1 MGEFLANNWLFLLL
15 TAAAGYL
22 LGSINWAIII
32 TRLFSKKDIRDEGSG
47 NAGATNVL
55 RSHGK
60 LPALLTTVGDIGKSA
75 LAVWFGGWLLSRL
88 PLGDAVNIDV
98 DALRMIGGYV
108 GGLACIVGHALPVF
122 YGFRGGKGVLTTL
135 GMFLVLD
142 WRVALLCLAIFII
155 IVAISR
161 MVSLGS
167 VLAIGCGVVLVPLF
181 TALVDDKAVPW
192 VIFCTVCTVIV
203 ESIIVIKHKDNLK
216 RIAAG
221 TERRLGE
228 KAEG

>member
-1 MGEFLANNWLFLLL
+1 MGEFLMNNWLVLLL
-15 TAAAGYL
+15 TAVVGYL
-22 LGSINWAIII
+22 LGSVNWAIII

-60 LPALLTTVGDIGKSA
+60 LPALLTSIGDIGKSA
-75 LAVWFGGWLLSRL
+75 LAVWLGMLLLGRLGTPLVDGPSLTGNPAAVWLN
-88 PLGDAVNIDV
+88 VE
-98 DALRMIGGYV
+98 ALHMIGGYV
-108 GGLACIVGHALPVF
+108 GGLACIVGHTLPVF

-192 VIFCTVCTVIV
+192 VIFCTV
-203 ESIIVIKHKDNLK
+203 
-216 RIAAG
+216 
-221 TERRLGE
+221 
-228 KAEG
+228 